1 MKQGSHGFSLMELL
15 VTIAVIGILAAA
27 FLPTVSNVNEAGKR
41 AKNLANANHVSSM
54 SAILASLGVAHV
66 IPDSMG
72 GVEATARLLREGVVV
87 QEGPMAGEVYRLP
100 SLSDQDIEDLTDYLD
115 IQYDMTELRL
125 VVKDKSSTG
134 IEGFQR
140 MEWYCRQP
148 ARIESTDAFV

>member
-1 MKQGSHGFSLMELL
+1 MELL

-27 FLPTVSNVNEAGKR
+27 LWPTVSNINEAGKR

-87 QEGPMAGEVYRLP
+87 QEGPMAGEIYRLP
-100 SLSDQDIEDLTDYLD
+100 SLSDQDIEDLDDYLE
-115 IQYDMTELRL
+115 IQYDMVELRL
-125 VVKDKSSTG
+125 VIKDSASTG
-134 IEGFQR
+134 IDCFQE
-140 MEWYCRQP
+140 MEQYCSQP
-148 ARIESTDAFV
+148 SRIERTDAFV